1 MVILTIPVIIA
12 SVTLLLGG
20 LGEIADA
27 PKRGSSVHGL
37 KLVIT
42 AFALCVVCGFF
53 A

>member
-1 MVILTIPVIIA
+1 MLILTVPVVIA
-12 SVTLLLGG
+12 AVVLFLGG

-27 PKRGSSVHGL
+27 PKRGNRVHGV

>member
-1 MVILTIPVIIA
+1 MIILIAPIIII

-27 PKRGSSVHGL
+27 PKRGSMVHGM